1 MVTGGNHGSPIT
13 LFYSYAHADEDLR
26 RELEKHLAVLRRGGL
41 IAEWH
46 DRMIDAGDDW
56 KGEIDRNLTTADIV
70 LLLVSADF
78 IASDYCWGE
87 EMTKALERHERGDAQ
102 VIPIILRY
110 CRWESTPLARLQ
122 AVPKNAKPITAW
134 LDRDE
139 ALYDVVAAIERSVE
153 KARQK
158 AGAMD
163 GETTSAD
170 EPSEVAAER
179 PQTAPKREAAKQ
191 PKAKADAAKEAALTV
206 GADPASMPDL
216 AVFRDVDAPWCPEMV
231 VLPAGTFMMGSTDE
245 ERKTA
250 AAAGASE
257 EWLATETPRHRVTI
271 GARFAVGR
279 YPVTFEEYDRFVE
292 KTGSDKPDDQG
303 WGRGRRPVIN
313 VSWEDAKA
321 YVEWLSKET
330 GETYRLLSEAEWE
343 YACRAGTETAFSFGD
358 TIDTDRANYVGNYVY
373 GSGKKGVYRKQ
384 TVPVDSFPAN
394 AWDLYDMHGNVWEWV
409 EDVWH
414 DDYESAPDDGSAWT
428 EGGDNGRRVV
438 RGGSWSD
445 LPWVARSA
453 YRSRFDIDVRDS
465 IDGFRVARTF

>member
-1 MVTGGNHGSPIT
+1 MVTGGNQASPIT

-26 RELEKHLAVLRRGGL
+26 RELEKHLAALRRGGL

-87 EMTKALERHERGDAQ
+87 EMTKALERHDRGEAQ
-102 VIPIILRY
+102 VVPVILRH
-110 CRWESTPLARLQ
+110 CRWQSTPLARLQ
-122 AVPKNAKPITAW
+122 AVPKNARPITAW
-134 LDRDE
+134 SDRDE
-139 ALYDVVAAIERSVE
+139 ALDDVVTAIERSVAKAHE
-153 KARQK
+153 KGGDVR
-158 AGAMD
+158 
-163 GETTSAD
+163 GEA
-170 EPSEVAAER
+170 
-179 PQTAPKREAAKQ
+179 TAPTAPSQPAAAKAEATAKRERANKPETIVAEE
-191 PKAKADAAKEAALTV
+191 DAARF
-206 GADPASMPDL
+206 GADPAALPDF
-216 AVFRDVDAPWCPEMV
+216 AVFRDIDEPWCPEMV

-245 ERKTA
+245 ERKTT

-257 EWLATETPRHRVTI
+257 ETLATETPRHRVTI

-292 KTGSDKPDDQG
+292 KTGSDKPEDKG

-313 VSWEDAKA
+313 VRWEDAKA

-330 GETYRLLSEAEWE
+330 GETYRLLTEAKWE
-343 YACRAGTETAFSFGD
+343 YACRAGTETRYCFGD
-358 TIDTDRANYVGNYVY
+358 TITEKQANFRGKVGKTTEV
-373 GSGKKGVYRKQ
+373 GSY
-384 TVPVDSFPAN
+384 PAN
-394 AWDLYDMHGNVWEWV
+394 AWGLHDVHGNVWEWV

-414 DDYESAPDDGSAWT
+414 DGYDGAPDDGSAWT
-428 EGGDNGRRVV
+428 EGGVSDRRVV

-445 LPWVARSA
+445 FPRSARSA
-453 YRSRFDIDVRDS
+453 YRSWFDIGYRGDS
-465 IDGFRVARTF
+465 SGFRVARTF